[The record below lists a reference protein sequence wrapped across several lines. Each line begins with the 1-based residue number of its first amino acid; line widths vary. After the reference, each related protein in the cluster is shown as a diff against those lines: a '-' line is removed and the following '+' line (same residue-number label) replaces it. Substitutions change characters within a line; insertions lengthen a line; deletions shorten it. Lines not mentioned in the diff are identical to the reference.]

1 MSETLLRL
9 TEPTASSLDPIPIVG
24 PTSNYGFIG
33 SLELDLATPSA
44 EIELDA
50 DHCTAD
56 DLRLQFFHSVADQPV
71 PRIRHISIQDLGDAG
86 YRILKP
92 IPVELK
98 TVEVGDVEASFREA
112 NIAMSGTDS
121 SDALQALVADIL
133 DTFDVL
139 ISEHNLGPDA
149 ATQRRLLRTY
159 IVRT

>member
-1 MSETLLRL
+1 MTETLLRL

-33 SLELDLATPSA
+33 SLELGLATPSS

-56 DLRLQFFHSVADQPV
+56 DLLLRLFRSVADQPE
-71 PRIRHISIQDLGDAG
+71 PRIRRTSIQDLGEAG

-92 IPVELK
+92 IPVEIK

-121 SDALQALVADIL
+121 NDALQALVADIL
-133 DTFDVL
+133 DTFDAL
-139 ISEHNLGPDA
+139 ISEHDLGPDA
-149 ATQRRLLRTY
+149 AKQLRLLRTY
-159 IVRT
+159 IVRA